1 MPFQQKHP
9 IILPKSLVTET
20 VIEQE
25 HRKNHHSETQA
36 TLYAVRQRYWP
47 VDGRS
52 QVWRTIKRC
61 VWRCRAN
68 PSPVEYLT
76 GDLPEARITE
86 TRPFTNIGIDYCG
99 SFYIK
104 ERRDRNR
111 RKVEVYF
118 AIFVCLV
125 IKAVHIELVSD
136 LTTDASL
143 AALRRI
149 ISRRGYWATILSDNG
164 INFVEANRGLKELR
178 SLLQS
183 DDHEERVQT
192 FLADRQIQWRFN
204 PPNSPNI
211 GDLWK
216 AGEII

>member
-68 PSPVEYLT
+68 PPPVEYLT

-104 ERRDRNR
+104 ERGDRNR

-118 AIFVCLV
+118 AILVCLV
-125 IKAVHIELVSD
+125 IKA
-136 LTTDASL
+136 
-143 AALRRI
+143 
-149 ISRRGYWATILSDNG
+149 ATILSDNG